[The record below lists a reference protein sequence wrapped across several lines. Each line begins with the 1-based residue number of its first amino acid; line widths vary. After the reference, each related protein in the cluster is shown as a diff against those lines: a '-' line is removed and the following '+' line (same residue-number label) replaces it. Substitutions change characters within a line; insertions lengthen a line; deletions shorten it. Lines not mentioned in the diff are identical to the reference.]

1 MKSLGL
7 AALLGDKR
15 QFESGVYLGI
25 VAESMAQLSSYRQG
39 HGLVFSTLS
48 ELHGSTFPKPDKAV
62 RLDLDTAA
70 YLLEL
75 LPILDKCA
83 VRTVEVTDHDLA
95 SPHAKLSM
103 FPRNLLV
110 RNHYNVLRV
119 PSNRYGRG
127 LVEVKRN
134 LGLAS

>member
-1 MKSLGL
+1 MESLGFASL
-7 AALLGDKR
+7 FGDER
-15 QFESGVYLGI
+15 QFEGGVYLGI
-25 VAESMAQLSSYRQG
+25 VAESMAQLSSYRQR

-48 ELHGSTFPKPDKAV
+48 ELHGSTFPKLDKAV
-62 RLDLDTAA
+62 RLDLDTTA

-83 VRTVEVTDHDLA
+83 IRTVEVTNHDLA
-95 SPHAKLSM
+95 SLHAKLSM

-110 RNHYNVLRV
+110 RNHYNILRV

-127 LVEVKRN
+127 LVEVERD
-134 LGLAS
+134 LGLPS